1 MIVRIL
7 TEGQWR
13 LDDTV
18 VEQLNGLDD
27 AVEQAVTAGDQDQ
40 LATALHALLE
50 QVRGAGEALA
60 DDDLEDSDLILPS
73 ADATLAEVKEL
84 LDETDHQGLIPG

>member
-13 LDDTV
+13 IEGAA

-27 AVEQAVTAGDQDQ
+27 AVEAAVAANDQDQ
-40 LATALHALLE
+40 LTAALHTLLE

-60 DDDLEDSDLILPS
+60 DDSLEDSDLILPS
-73 ADATLAEVKEL
+73 VDATLAEVKEL

>member
-13 LDDTV
+13 LADGA

-27 AVEQAVTAGDQDQ
+27 AVEQAVAAGDQEQ
-40 LATALHALLE
+40 LTTALHSLLE

-60 DDDLEDSDLILPS
+60 DDALEDSDLILPS
-73 ADATLAEVKEL
+73 GDATLAEVREL
-84 LDETDHQGLIPG
+84 LDETDHQGLLPG